1 MDVQFFGLPEINS
14 LIDGVYTLIILE
26 DLTRIK
32 SNAIKV
38 LKIALRCDFE
48 EQLMMTNLSDIL
60 TLTTDLWRNYL
71 IGSHKQIVF
80 VCT

>member
-1 MDVQFFGLPEINS
+1 MHVQLFGFPEIDS

-48 EQLMMTNLSDIL
+48 EQLVMTNLSDIL
-60 TLTTDLWRNYL
+60 TLTAYLWRNYL
-71 IGSHKQIVF
+71 ISSHKQIVF